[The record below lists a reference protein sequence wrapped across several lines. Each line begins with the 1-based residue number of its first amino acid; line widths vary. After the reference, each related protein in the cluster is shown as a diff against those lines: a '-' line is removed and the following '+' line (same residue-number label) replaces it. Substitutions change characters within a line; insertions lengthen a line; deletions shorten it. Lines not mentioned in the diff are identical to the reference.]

1 VYERQRKCN
10 EIRNRV
16 EKELSTAHI
25 EAKFAWDKG
34 ASETEM
40 KPVLSL
46 LRKSQ
51 WRWDFAV
58 ASHGASFHAPQEVI
72 RILSHSLDFASQAR
86 LKISKIL
93 AHHGFYDD
101 VPLPDISTKA
111 KAQAYL
117 GLNMAQKNADK
128 KKFLEVIV
136 PQWIKEAK
144 AKGRIVE
151 L

>member
-1 VYERQRKCN
+1 VQRDTQQG
-10 EIRNRV
+10 

-58 ASHGASFHAPQEVI
+58 ASHGAS
-72 RILSHSLDFASQAR
+72 LSMH
-86 LKISKIL
+86 LKK
-93 AHHGFYDD
+93 
-101 VPLPDISTKA
+101 
-111 KAQAYL
+111 
-117 GLNMAQKNADK
+117 
-128 KKFLEVIV
+128 
-136 PQWIKEAK
+136 
-144 AKGRIVE
+144 
-151 L
+151 